1 MVDHGDEFPQI
12 VLDAKVQGIFKWK
25 AVVCFVDQ
33 SIRVYSNYSL
43 PCCIN

>member
-12 VLDAKVQGIFKWK
+12 VLDAKVQDILNWK

-33 SIRVYSNYSL
+33 SIRGYFRNKY
-43 PCCIN
+43 NK